1 MFSFISGSSLSE
13 GKFAGRK
20 LTNLY
25 HLPSMPPVTGLGVFF
40 NMFDNRLN
48 AVVSYRSGVFP
59 EADVERFAGSLE
71 QELRGQ

>member
-1 MFSFISGSSLSE
+1 
-13 GKFAGRK
+13 
-20 LTNLY
+20 
-25 HLPSMPPVTGLGVFF
+25 MPPVTGLGVFF